1 MSKKKEKTLKERL
14 RRLEEI
20 ADELDRDDTE
30 LETSVALFEEGV
42 ALARECGKALDE
54 AELKIVELKGRL
66 DETFEEKEE
75 E

>member
-20 ADELDRDDTE
+20 ADELDRGDTE

-42 ALARECGKALDE
+42 ELARECGKALDE

-66 DETFEEKEE
+66 DESFEEKEE

>member
-1 MSKKKEKTLKERL
+1 MPKKKEKTLKERL

-20 ADELDRDDTE
+20 AEELEHEDTE

-42 ALARECGKALDE
+42 ELARECGEALDR

-66 DETFEEKEE
+66 DETFDEE
-75 E
+75 EEE